1 MPDLLFSFLHAGKPV
16 QDWRR
21 YQNALYNSHDIIPV
35 QLVKQGLLQTK
46 CGFTLDHY
54 FDVLDAAG

>member
-1 MPDLLFSFLHAGKPV
+1 MY
-16 QDWRR
+16 R
-21 YQNALYNSHDIIPV
+21 NALYNSHDIISV

-54 FDVLDAAG
+54 FDVLDAAR

>member
-16 QDWRR
+16 QDWRMYR
-21 YQNALYNSHDIIPV
+21 NSLYNSHEIIPV
-35 QLVKQGLLQTK
+35 QLVKQELLQTK

-54 FDVLDAAG
+54 FDVLDAAR